1 MRACQ
6 AAPCRPPPARLRLP
20 RAASMAAPHAGEA
33 ALAASLAALG
43 VDARLQPLDC
53 SEGGAVV
60 KSLVF
65 TLSPGGEAVLVV
77 VPLAAK
83 VCTTKLGAALG
94 RRRSDVR
101 LATPEA
107 RAASRACSSSRALAL

>member
-1 MRACQ
+1 
-6 AAPCRPPPARLRLP
+6 
-20 RAASMAAPHAGEA
+20 MAAPHAGEA

-43 VDARLQPLDC
+43 VDASLQPLDC
-53 SEGGAVV
+53 IEEEAIVV

-94 RRRSDVR
+94 RRRNDVR

-107 RAASRACSSSRALAL
+107 RAASREPRSLAPHARSLSRLRWRPPASL